1 MGVLRRNR
9 DTKLRKKYF
18 EVWELN
24 NKNTCKYRYKWIGVG
39 IGR

>member
-9 DTKLRKKYF
+9 GKKLRKKFF

-24 NKNTCKYRYKWIGVG
+24 NKNTCRLLNQ
-39 IGR
+39 